1 MLMFPYAKDLH
12 YKDKELSFTIQ
23 FVEDNNTV
31 DVNVA
36 VIVDDEFSN
45 MIEDLL
51 DKEIWWE

>member
-1 MLMFPYAKDLH
+1 MIMFPYAKDLQ

-23 FVEDNNTV
+23 FIEDNNTV

-36 VIVDDEFSN
+36 VLVDNEFSQ
-45 MIEDLL
+45 MLEDLL